1 MAKMLVGQSLISTF
15 TASKEGAVTPPPAG
29 ATPGEELYQ
38 KGQIWGLSERLQL
51 RGHAGGAV
59 AMEQGPGGCPI
70 MLRLML

>member
-1 MAKMLVGQSLISTF
+1 M
-15 TASKEGAVTPPPAG
+15 TPPPAG

-59 AMEQGPGGCPI
+59 AMEHTCSVTWSRALVAAPSC
-70 MLRLML
+70 